1 MNCDERSL
9 RMLLADDLNSPVLP
23 DVHAHLDTCVACQT
37 RLLQLADEQNLS
49 CDLGELAADGHLE
62 SPSSAL
68 LSSASIV
75 IALDGSLAADAP
87 AVCEPVS
94 LDFLAAPSH
103 PEMLGRLDRYEI
115 ERLIGAG
122 GMGIVLK
129 GFDTELNR
137 PVAIKVLAP
146 HLAGS
151 GVARSRFSREAQA
164 AAAIVHENVVPI
176 HDVAMTRP
184 GHQVAR
190 DSIVTAR
197 HEDAA
202 MLEVGLP
209 YLVMPYIAGQSLQA
223 RIDERGHLSVKDIV
237 RIAHQSAL
245 GLAAAHAQGIVHR
258 DVKPAN
264 ILLEGDVDRVRISD
278 FGLARAA
285 DDASVTRSGII
296 AGTPQYMSPE
306 QTRGE
311 AIDHR
316 SDLFSLGSVLYT
328 MCTGRAPFRAE
339 TTMGI
344 LRKISD
350 ETPRSIVDLNC
361 EIPAWLA
368 ALTDKLMSK
377 HPAERF
383 QSADEV
389 AVLLEQCLAHLHQ
402 PARLA
407 LPHAVRQLVR
417 VERTR
422 YRRRQLMWGLASV
435 LTVASILSAWY
446 LSGVLNQPNSAV
458 PSNSQ
463 VQSTGRLHR
472 DPRVAAVDGLVERS
486 ASQAIAIVSPESE
499 PDVFGHVAEQLDRLE
514 AEIQQLQ
521 SEITAQS
528 AQHRSN
534 VPPAR

>member
-1 MNCDERSL
+1 MNCDDRSL
-9 RMLLADDLNSPVLP
+9 RLLLADELNSPVLP
-23 DVHAHLDTCVACQT
+23 EVRAHLDTCVSCQT
-37 RLLQLADEQNLS
+37 RLLQLVEEPGLSQDLETLASENELELPAGNLM
-49 CDLGELAADGHLE
+49 
-62 SPSSAL
+62 
-68 LSSASIV
+68 SSASIV
-75 IALDGSLAADAP
+75 IALDGSLAEDTP

-94 LDFLAAPSH
+94 LDFLSTPSH

-115 ERLIGAG
+115 ERVIGAG

-151 GVARSRFSREAQA
+151 GVARSRFAREAQA

-176 HDVAMTRP
+176 HDVAVTRA
-184 GHQVAR
+184 GQSGLR
-190 DSIVTAR
+190 DPSRAIR
-197 HEDAA
+197 SDDASA
-202 MLEVGLP
+202 AETGLP

-223 RIDERGHLSVKDIV
+223 RMDEVGHLSLKDIV
-237 RIAHQSAL
+237 RIAHQTAL

-328 MCTGRAPFRAE
+328 MCTGRTPFRAE

-350 ETPRSIVDLNC
+350 EVPRSIVDLNC

-368 ALTDKLMSK
+368 ALTDKLLAKQPSQ
-377 HPAERF
+377 RF

-389 AVLLEQCLAHLHQ
+389 ATLLEQCLAHLHQ

-407 LPHAVRQLVR
+407 LPEAVRQLVR
-417 VERTR
+417 DERTS
-422 YRRRQLMWGLASV
+422 YRRRLAIFGLGSLLA
-435 LTVASILSAWY
+435 VAAIVSTLGMA
-446 LSGVLNQPNSAV
+446 GVLNRHKVDA
-458 PSNSQ
+458 PSPSQ
-463 VQSTGRLHR
+463 VKSPDQSDQERLA
-472 DPRVAAVDGLVERS
+472 DSGKEPIEPS
-486 ASQAIAIVSPESE
+486 AIEAEVTVSPKSE
-499 PDVFGHVAEQLDRLE
+499 PDGIGRVAEQLDRLE
-514 AEIQQLQ
+514 EEIQQLQ
-521 SEITAQS
+521 SEIAERGSQR
-528 AQHRSN
+528 RSS